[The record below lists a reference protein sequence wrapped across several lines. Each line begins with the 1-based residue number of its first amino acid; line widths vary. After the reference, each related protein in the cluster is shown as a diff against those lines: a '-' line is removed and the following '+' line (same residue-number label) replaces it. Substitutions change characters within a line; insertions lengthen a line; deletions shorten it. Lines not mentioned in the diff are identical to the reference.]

1 MVKRIQ
7 LKEKNFVMHHFQY
20 KDNELYAEDVAVKEI
35 VAKVGSP
42 VYIYSQATL
51 ERHFKVMDEALA
63 AVPHT
68 ICYSVKANSNLAILK
83 NFVNLGGG
91 LDIVSGGEL
100 FRALKAGVD
109 PRKVVYSGV
118 GKKDDEIEYA
128 LTNDILMFNVESE
141 QELDRINEIAGHL
154 GRKAGIAIRVNPD
167 VDPET
172 HPYIS
177 TGLRKAKFGIN
188 IERSLAQYQRAN
200 EMKNLE
206 ILGIDCHIG
215 SQLTKVAPFV
225 DAIKKLKRLI
235 VGLNEMGINISY
247 FDMGGGLGIRYSEEE
262 PPLPAAYGQAIALE
276 TKGLGLHLLVEPGRN
291 LVGNAGILVG
301 KCLYTKKGEENNF
314 VIIDV
319 AMNDLARPSLYG
331 SYHGVQ
337 AVSMD
342 QGGTI
347 VADIVGPICESGDF
361 LAKDR
366 EIPNFKQGD
375 LVAFMSAG
383 AYGFSMSSNY
393 NSRPRVAEVMVKG
406 DRLEVIRERE
416 TWDDLIRGERFPS
429 FLD

>member
-1 MVKRIQ
+1 
-7 LKEKNFVMHHFQY
+7 MHHFLY
-20 KDNELYAEDVAVKEI
+20 KGDELYAEDVAVEHI

-42 VYIYSQATL
+42 VYIYSHATL
-51 ERHFKVMDEALA
+51 ERHFKAMGKAFA

-68 ICYSVKANSNLAILK
+68 ICYSVKANSNLAVLK
-83 NFVNLGGG
+83 TFIKLGGG
-91 LDIVSGGEL
+91 VDIVSGGEL

-109 PRKVVYSGV
+109 PQKVVYSGV
-118 GKKDDEIEYA
+118 GKKDEEIEYA
-128 LTNDILMFNVESE
+128 LASGILMFNVESE
-141 QELDRINEIAGHL
+141 QELDLINEVAGRI
-154 GRKAGIAIRVNPD
+154 GKKAGIAIRVNPD

-172 HPYIS
+172 HPYIT
-177 TGLRKAKFGIN
+177 TGLKKAKFGIN
-188 IERSLAQYQRAN
+188 MERSLAQYRRAK

-215 SQLTKVAPFV
+215 SQLTKVSPFV
-225 DAIKKLKRLI
+225 DAIVKLKRLI
-235 VGLNEMGINISY
+235 TGLNEMGIKIKY
-247 FDMGGGLGIRYSEEE
+247 FDLGGGLGIRYSEEE
-262 PPLPAAYGQAIALE
+262 PPLPEEYGKAVAEE
-276 TKGLGLHLLVEPGRN
+276 TKDLGLHLLFEPGRN

-301 KCLYTKKGEENNF
+301 KCLYTKKGDEKNF
-314 VIIDV
+314 VITDA

-337 AVSMD
+337 AVKRD
-342 QGGTI
+342 QDGTI

-366 EIPNFKQGD
+366 DIPNFRQGD

-406 DRLEVIRERE
+406 NSFEVIRERE
-416 TWDDLIRGERFPS
+416 TFEDLIKGESIPS
-429 FLD
+429 FI

>member
-1 MVKRIQ
+1 
-7 LKEKNFVMHHFQY
+7 MHHFQY
-20 KDNELYAEDVAVKEI
+20 RSDELYAENVAVKDI

-42 VYIYSQATL
+42 VYIYSQSTL
-51 ERHFKVMDEALA
+51 ERHFKAMDEAFA
-63 AVPHT
+63 TVPHT

-83 NFVNLGGG
+83 SFINLGGG

-100 FRALKAGVD
+100 FRALKSGVN

-118 GKKDDEIEYA
+118 GKKDDEIAYA
-128 LTNDILMFNVESE
+128 LTSDILMFNVESE

-172 HPYIS
+172 HPYIA

-188 IERSLAQYQRAN
+188 IERSIAQYQRAK

-235 VGLNEMGINISY
+235 AGLNEMGIFIKY
-247 FDMGGGLGIRYSEEE
+247 FDLGGGLGIRYSEEE
-262 PPLPAAYGQAIALE
+262 PPLPAAYGEAVSEE
-276 TKGLGLHLLVEPGRN
+276 TKGLGLHLLFEPGRN

-301 KCLYTKKGEENNF
+301 KCLYTKKGEENSF
-314 VIIDV
+314 VIIDA

-337 AVSMD
+337 AVRKD
-342 QGGTI
+342 QEGTI

-393 NSRPRVAEVMVKG
+393 NSRPRAAEVMVKG
-406 DRLEVIRERE
+406 DNFEVVRERE
-416 TWDDLIRGERFPS
+416 TWDDLVRGEHFPL
-429 FLD
+429 FLE